1 MFPEGKSVIGRL
13 INTAASTVQD
23 IAFTDVNGN
32 THTFATGERLIID
45 TITVNNRATAKDL
58 TVFQDADA
66 DGAIDAGE
74 ELAVA
79 TFAAAGN
86 ANFVY
91 EKGLASKPITAAATN
106 TFKALASAAGA
117 IDVVVTGEVVKS

>member
-13 INTAASTVQD
+13 INTAAGTVQG

-45 TITVNNRATAKDL
+45 TIVINNRATAKDL
-58 TVFQDADA
+58 TIFQDGDG
-66 DGAIDAGE
+66 DGAVDSGE
-74 ELAVA
+74 ELATA

-86 ANFVY
+86 ANYVY
-91 EKGLASKPITAAATN
+91 EKGLASKRINAAATN
-106 TFKALASAAGA
+106 TFKALASATGA
-117 IDVVVTGEVVKS
+117 IDVIITGEVVKS